1 MTEQLNRVS
10 PYLSA
15 FNAIKAEQVEGL
27 AVDISAHGRAGFG
40 NEFFRVRYGQDNLV
54 SKTTLRFDLGKLGPQ
69 SEAIE
74 QYIAAVRTDRF
85 PWTELPADFELHAIP
100 MIAKID
106 EQTHLDES
114 LKTAKVLFEAL
125 QPFPRRTAFLRQWS
139 ASSKG
144 QGIELILVLE
154 DEGVLD
160 VLELSVNFYRL
171 TQQQLMLRNLQR
183 LANNPN
189 AGKPQ
194 EVPVE

>member
-1 MTEQLNRVS
+1 MTEQLTRVS
-10 PYLSA
+10 PYLTA
-15 FNAIKAEQVEGL
+15 FHDVKAKQADGL

-40 NEFFRVRYGQDNLV
+40 NEFFRVRYGQDLI
-54 SKTTLRFDLGKLGPQ
+54 SKTTLRFDLGKLGSQ

-74 QYIAAVRTDRF
+74 QYIAAIKSDRF
-85 PWTELPADFELHAIP
+85 PWTELPADFELPVIP

-114 LKTAKVLFEAL
+114 LETAKVLFEAL
-125 QPFPRRTAFLRQWS
+125 QPFPRRVAFMRQWN
-139 ASSKG
+139 ASGKG

-189 AGKPQ
+189 ANQQK
-194 EVPVE
+194 EVPTE